1 MSLDVLKEDFEDV
14 IGYRCGN
21 LGASIHQ
28 KFKIHPSNNF
38 NSVVLEDLA
47 YSFEYNV
54 KQEPDTFQSTSPIW
68 EVDLIDFNTPD
79 WRDFLAADP
88 ICQ

>member
-1 MSLDVLKEDFEDV
+1 MSLPKPIGKRQPLHMSLDVLKEDFEDV
-14 IGYRCGN
+14 IGYKFGN
-21 LGASIHQ
+21 L
-28 KFKIHPSNNF
+28 
-38 NSVVLEDLA
+38 VVEDLA
-47 YSFEYNV
+47 YSIEYNI

-79 WRDFLAADP
+79 WRDFLATDP